1 MLISCLIVVSVF
13 FCYMSLHS
21 FYLYDNLDRCHYILL
36 HSTILKNGFLL
47 QLSISGGNPG
57 YEKRLILSLWCTIVY
72 ETDIRKLSRRR
83 NRYHPAVPNNTN
95 LTKCGG
101 WTRVLRNGTTVHCHY
116 WLPLLWWPLNVRS
129 DEFSLTTKNSC
140 FNSVLVSS
148 GHLSSKSCQLIDIY
162 SVCMCCWNVAAYKW
176 KVHNG
181 KINIISFVVKF
192 RCRNY
197 SIQLN
202 AIFW

>member
-21 FYLYDNLDRCHYILL
+21 FYIYDNLDRCHYILL

-57 YEKRLILSLWCTIVY
+57 YEKRLILSLWCTIVS

-101 WTRVLRNGTTVHCHY
+101 WTRVNSGTPEWY
-116 WLPLLWWPLNVRS
+116 DSSLPLLAPVVVATIKRSKWWVQPN
-129 DEFSLTTKNSC
+129 
-140 FNSVLVSS
+140 
-148 GHLSSKSCQLIDIY
+148 H
-162 SVCMCCWNVAAYKW
+162 
-176 KVHNG
+176 
-181 KINIISFVVKF
+181 
-192 RCRNY
+192 
-197 SIQLN
+197 
-202 AIFW
+202 